1 MHRTS
6 SIAMLGALV
15 AAAALAA
22 AALVAAAALPSAAAA
37 SPLLSG
43 YGGPGQGNQAIL
55 GSALVNPPRGGSGGG
70 SAGSSGGG
78 SGTGSLVAAP
88 QGVEGRGATGGAG
101 KQRSAVQGGR
111 RAGKAPHAS
120 GPASSA
126 YESLPVSRSADVG
139 SQVLGLSG
147 ADVAYLL
154 LACAALVLTA
164 VVTARFARRE
174 R

>member
-15 AAAALAA
+15 
-22 AALVAAAALPSAAAA
+22 VAAALPPAAAA

-70 SAGSSGGG
+70 SGGGSAGSSGGG

-88 QGVEGRGATGGAG
+88 QGVEGQGATGGAG
-101 KQRSAVQGGR
+101 KQRSAQGGR

-147 ADVAYLL
+147 ADFVYLL

-164 VVTARFARRE
+164 VVTARIARRE